1 MTNNDFCKKNILQY
15 LGNDHPELIFF
26 DSIDSTNNYAKEL
39 IAKNQAVD
47 GIVPC
52 SCLIKCY
59 AGVYCLP
66 EYQEE
71 NAGVNQQDSRVRRRA
86 KYHAEW
92 ASNSLLFCAAVFQ

>member
-47 GIVPC
+47 GCV
-52 SCLIKCY
+52 SVLTSR
-59 AGVYCLP
+59 L
-66 EYQEE
+66 
-71 NAGVNQQDSRVRRRA
+71 QDVADRA
-86 KYHAEW
+86 DH
-92 ASNSLLFCAAVFQ
+92 SSLLLIQEYILH